1 MASRRNPERL
11 DSARPTVMPSTIAFS
26 KLSLQKLY
34 ARCRQQGRA
43 AWHDGLEYADFI
55 NALWNT
61 MLNSP
66 TCKEEATKIEET
78 LGRGDTIQILSDIF
92 LEDRNSS
99 SAQ

>member
-1 MASRRNPERL
+1 MPSKRHPERL
-11 DSARPTVMPSTIAFS
+11 DSARPTVMPSTVAYS
-26 KLSLQKLY
+26 KISIQKIY
-34 ARCRQQGRA
+34 SKCRQEGLA

-66 TCKEEATKIEET
+66 VCGDEAAKIEET

-92 LEDRNSS
+92 LQDRNS
-99 SAQ
+99 ALEQ